1 MPDIDLGITLANLGK
16 LLALDGD
23 PRAEAVLTEAVEL
36 LTAAGP
42 SAGAHLAEAR
52 GNLAAYHQLH
62 GDPDVAR
69 SIYRELAAEAA
80 PSAVMLRNFAAL
92 EQENGHSPSRRMLF
106 ELAHDARP
114 QAGGE
119 PDDPDVTFRTL
130 IEQASEED
138 RLGNAA
144 RALELALQ
152 AAEVAGARPRPSPLR
167 AAVALVA
174 TARYGLE
181 VPDEHL
187 DAALSA
193 AADDPETT
201 PELLRSLR
209 TGMGQRCRR
218 QGRLA
223 RALAY
228 ARAAAAH
235 LTPETATEDQLTT
248 FDLLALV
255 HHSLG
260 ERERAEQ
267 LYRAVIARRHQLADP
282 NRVAMT
288 DSLFSLGMLCL
299 ETGRSGEAAALLR
312 EQFDIEDAHLA
323 EVFAA
328 SSEVQRL
335 AYARTL
341 LGRLDTFV
349 VVLLSATGLEP
360 GAELL
365 ELLANAVL
373 RRKAVVAEA
382 VARDR
387 AMLSNGPEPRIAAVA
402 TELRAVRHEL
412 RRLTLDG
419 DSLRPNAGRRVQ
431 DLRARQGRLEMLLA
445 DRLSH
450 TGAGTG
456 PNPDPGG
463 TRAALPTWQA
473 VTAALPP
480 GTALIEYYRAEM
492 GDEAAVLSLVFT
504 PGSPPRLFAHDTAGA
519 LDEGVRRWRELLR
532 HQDAGER
539 ALGLELHRVLIQ
551 RIDAALTGVHRL
563 LISPDGSLNLLPFA
577 ALPSPD
583 GSRLLDTFEIG
594 FLTTG
599 RDLLR
604 GRYGPRPAPPVVF
617 ADIDYGSGGTALDG
631 GPFAPLPET
640 GAEGR
645 WIADHIG
652 AELHT
657 GPDASASRLR
667 TVRSPL
673 ILHLATHGYALA
685 EPLRPAGTRR
695 PGAGPGPDSP
705 SGPPPDPT
713 GTPDPTGAPDPT
725 GTPDAARTPG
735 PAVDPL
741 LCTGLAL
748 AGANTFL
755 AGQEPADSL
764 GTGILTASD
773 VYDLDLLGTELVV
786 LSACVTGLGSYHPGE
801 GVFGLRRTFEIAGAR
816 SVLVSVWDVPS
827 EPTVQLMC
835 EFYRALRRGASR
847 TAALRRAQQ
856 AVRRRFPEPVAWA
869 PFALFGDPAPLP
881 W

>member
-42 SAGAHLAEAR
+42 EAAAHLAEAR

-62 GDPDVAR
+62 GDPAVAR
-69 SIYRELAAEAA
+69 SIYRELRDAAAGMA
-80 PSAVMLRNFAAL
+80 PSAAVLRNFAAL
-92 EQENGHSPSRRMLF
+92 EQEEGRSPSRRMLL

-119 PDDPDVTFRTL
+119 PDDPDATFRTL

-138 RLGNAA
+138 RLGNLA
-144 RALELALQ
+144 RALELALR
-152 AAEVAGARPRPSPLR
+152 AADVARARPRRSPLR
-167 AAVALVA
+167 TAVALVA
-174 TARYGLE
+174 TARYGLD

-187 DAALSA
+187 DAALTA

-209 TGMGQRCRR
+209 TSIGQRCRH
-218 QGRLA
+218 QGRLT

-235 LTPETATEDQLTT
+235 LAPATATEEQLNT

-255 HHSLG
+255 HHALD
-260 ERERAEQ
+260 ERDQAEQ
-267 LYRAVIARRHQLADP
+267 LYRAVITRRRELADP

-299 ETGRSGEAAALLR
+299 ETGRLGEAAALVR
-312 EQFDIEDAHLA
+312 EQLDIEDAHLL

-341 LGRLDTFV
+341 LGRLDAFV
-349 VVLLSATGLEP
+349 VVLLAATGFEP

-387 AMLSNGPEPRIAAVA
+387 AMLSNGPEPGIAAVA
-402 TELRAVRHEL
+402 TELRTVRHEL
-412 RRLTLDG
+412 RRLALD
-419 DSLRPNAGRRVQ
+419 DEPLRPHPDRHVH

-450 TGAGTG
+450 PGPGTG
-456 PNPDPGG
+456 PNPDTDTDLGG
-463 TRAALPTWQA
+463 TPAALPTWQA

-480 GTALIEYYRAEM
+480 GTALVEYYRAEL

-504 PGSPPRLFAHDTAGA
+504 PGSPPQLFTHGTADT
-519 LDEGVRRWRELLR
+519 LDQGVRQWREFLR
-532 HQDAGER
+532 HQDTGER
-539 ALGLELHRVLIQ
+539 ALGLELHRVLIR
-551 RIDAALTGVHRL
+551 RIDAALTGVDRL

-617 ADIDYGSGGTALDG
+617 ADIDYEAGGTALDG

-645 WIADHIG
+645 WIADHIS
-652 AELHT
+652 AELYT
-657 GPDASASRLR
+657 GPDASTSRLR
-667 TVRSPL
+667 TARSPL
-673 ILHLATHGYALA
+673 VLHLATHGYALA
-685 EPLRPAGTRR
+685 EPLRPTGARR
-695 PGAGPGPDSP
+695 PDPGPAPSP
-705 SGPPPDPT
+705 PGAPPPDPAR
-713 GTPDPTGAPDPT
+713 TPDPAQ
-725 GTPDAARTPG
+725 TPG

-755 AGQEPADSL
+755 AGQEPAEGL
-764 GTGILTASD
+764 GPGVLTASD

-847 TAALRRAQQ
+847 TAALRRGQQ

-869 PFALFGDPAPLP
+869 PFALFGDPGPLP